1 MRKYL
6 IPGLTLVIV
15 IFVSCQKELAEI
27 QLEINKCRIVMG
39 HYYGGGGMHDS
50 ARFIYNEQ
58 GRLVRWINMDGRYDY
73 YYSGNNIIARI
84 YTESSGQLWYTD
96 SARYNP
102 DNTVA
107 EIVFYD
113 HSGTF
118 SPDTLHNKVIFQY
131 QGGKVSNLQSIEY
144 FDAGYGPQ
152 TDTTFTTLTWNGA
165 GNIEKI
171 RSVNNGFWMSDDSS
185 LYQYDANPNYFKLI
199 HPHFFLFDPEFQL
212 QTGFETQLAYFY
224 SKNNV
229 SNINVYGSWD
239 YPVVYGLDSTNK
251 VTRVDMGGFPYLKYD
266 YQCQ

>member
-6 IPGLTLVIV
+6 VSILTLVIV
-15 IFVSCQKELAEI
+15 TLISCQKEVDQIRIETD
-27 QLEINKCRIVMG
+27 QCHIVMG

-50 ARFIYNEQ
+50 AQFVYNAL
-58 GRLVRWINMDGRYDY
+58 GKLVKWINMDGLYDY
-73 YYSGNNIIARI
+73 HYGGNNIIARV
-84 YTESSGQLWYTD
+84 YTESSGQLWYVD
-96 SARYNP
+96 SVRYNL

-107 EIVFYD
+107 EVVFYD
-113 HSGTF
+113 FSGTF

-131 QGGKVSNLQSIEY
+131 QDGRVTSTRAIEY
-144 FDAGYGPQ
+144 FDAGFGPE
-152 TDTTFTTLTWNGA
+152 TDTTFTTLTWNAA
-165 GNIEKI
+165 GNIEKM
-171 RSVNNGFWMSDDSS
+171 RFVNNGYWSVDDSV

-229 SNINVYGSWD
+229 ANINVYGTWD
-239 YPVVYGLDSTNK
+239 YPVAYGLDSANK
-251 VTRVDMGGFPYLKYD
+251 VTTVDMGGFPYLKYE